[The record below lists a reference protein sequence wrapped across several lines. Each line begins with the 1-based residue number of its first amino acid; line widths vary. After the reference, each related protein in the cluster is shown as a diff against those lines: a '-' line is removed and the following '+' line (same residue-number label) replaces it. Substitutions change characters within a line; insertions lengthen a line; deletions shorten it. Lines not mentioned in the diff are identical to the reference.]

1 MSIQIMQIH
10 FEGDTGRAL
19 CEHCQALVAFVYR
32 RRDVPFS
39 DGQGQARDILVG
51 VCSGCE
57 TVVAIPPQSTPAI
70 RDARKQQL
78 KSIEA
83 RLPAVYLDVLDAAMH
98 EVSSDAGVS
107 LRKFFLG
114 YYFQA
119 LAQTDDA
126 AGLQAAHQA
135 FVLALDEQL
144 HKRALAAP
152 AATRRLSMKIN
163 PHIAEDFMALLQRTQ
178 MSQTELLKS
187 VIARIR
193 ADVHEVRNPQV
204 IGELRKLVYLAV

>member
-1 MSIQIMQIH
+1 MQIY

-19 CEHCQALVAFVYR
+19 CEHCQALVAFVYG

-98 EVSSDAGVS
+98 EVSSDAGVN
-107 LRKFFLG
+107 LRKIFLG

-119 LAQTDDA
+119 LALADGA
-126 AGLQAAHQA
+126 AGLQAAHEA

-144 HKRALAAP
+144 RQRALAAP

-163 PHIAEDFMALLQRTQ
+163 PHIAEDFLVLLQRTQ

-187 VIARIR
+187 VIARIWV
-193 ADVHEVRNPQV
+193 DVHEVRNPEV
-204 IGELRKLVYLAV
+204 IGALRKLVYLAV